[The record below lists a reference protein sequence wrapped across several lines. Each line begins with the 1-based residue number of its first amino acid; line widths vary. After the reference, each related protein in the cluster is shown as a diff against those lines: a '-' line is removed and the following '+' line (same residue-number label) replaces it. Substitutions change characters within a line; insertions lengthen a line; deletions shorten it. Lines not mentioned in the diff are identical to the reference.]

1 MTDDAPEGF
10 DLKDLD
16 AQEKLVRN
24 GFWAKLRR
32 AMGSIDFAREAVAA
46 WYCATDPKTPLRVK
60 AILIGA
66 LAYFIMPADVIPD
79 VIVGLGFTDDA
90 AVFWAAWKA
99 VSSHIDER
107 HRARATA
114 ALEGSKVQ
122 DIDSVDQ

>member
-1 MTDDAPEGF
+1 MTENAPEGF

-16 AQEKLVRN
+16 AKEKLVRD
-24 GFWAKLRR
+24 GFWVKLRR

-46 WYCATDPKTPLRVK
+46 WYCATDPTTPVRVK

-66 LAYFIMPADVIPD
+66 LAYFILPVDVIPD

-99 VSSHIDER
+99 VSSHIEER
-107 HRARATA
+107 HRTRAAA
-114 ALEGSKVQ
+114 ALDSKKNP
-122 DIDSVDQ
+122 DTESIEK